1 MGIAGTEVAKE
12 ACDIILMDDNFSSV
26 VKALMWGRNVYDSIR
41 KFLQFQLTVNVAALV
56 IAFISA
62 LQGGESALTAVQ
74 VRYFFS
80 RLYPYII

>member
-41 KFLQFQLTVNVAALV
+41 KFLQFQLTVNVAALL

-62 LQGGESALTAVQ
+62 LVGGESALTAVQ
-74 VRYFFS
+74 VIDFFVVFDF
-80 RLYPYII
+80 LL